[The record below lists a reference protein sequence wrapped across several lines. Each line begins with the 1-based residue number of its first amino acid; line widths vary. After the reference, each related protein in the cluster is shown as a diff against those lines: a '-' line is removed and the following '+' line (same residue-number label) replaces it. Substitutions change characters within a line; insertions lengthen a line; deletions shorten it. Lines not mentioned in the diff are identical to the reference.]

1 MKTDKKILDAY
12 CGARMM
18 WFDKCC
24 SEALF
29 MDIPARNPLKCGV
42 VVQDYHNPTH
52 DVVKALKI
60 QNPHA
65 PKEYVEEVM
74 RRFYTLVKGK

>member
-1 MKTDKKILDAY
+1 MESSMRANSTY
-12 CGARMM
+12 
-18 WFDKCC
+18 W
-24 SEALF
+24 
-29 MDIPARNPLKCGV
+29 
-42 VVQDYHNPTH
+42 Y
-52 DVVKALKI
+52 ALKI